1 MPAWGPARHARERAL
16 RAFASGAALAAALG
30 AGAVTPLRAQ
40 APADS
45 SLSADPASGAADS
58 SAEGHIIRRVDIL
71 PGAVFDP
78 VGSSILGGIESLG
91 NRLHVRTRAVTIRRQ
106 LLFEPGNRWSEARA
120 RETARNLRALD
131 YLDPRRVEGRL
142 VGDSVDAVVQTRDL
156 WTTTPRFDI
165 ASADGRGVGSI
176 GLTERNLAGY
186 GKSVSVF
193 YRDDLSGKSWNFA
206 YDDPN
211 LVGRRER
218 LHWFAGK
225 GSEGASDQVSLGL
238 PFYSER
244 TVRAYWTGW
253 GRSTFVN
260 HLFSGGVET
269 ANFDERTEH
278 VELWYGGRLP
288 DPVQSVPEEERPVRR
303 LIGAFELLDR
313 RLGPSRL
320 LPGAPPSFAGE
331 EENIRIRQ
339 LTGELTLWRPRF
351 IERRNIDR
359 FDRVED
365 FDVGPQFA
373 LKLGF
378 APRALGSTEDEG
390 VMRIRLAAGIAAPFG
405 FGWVR
410 TSASSRF
417 APQSIER
424 IAELGANWYSP
435 IRSSHTIALAAL
447 GISGTN
453 TPRDFQVVLG
463 GLNGLRAYPINAVAG
478 QRVWRLNAEERW
490 RMSPPGWK
498 LFILGSA
505 AFFDAGRAWGAGAEN
520 TGWFRDAGAGIR
532 LGIPSWGLSDVMRLD
547 VAWPIEPSRDG
558 GHRPVLSIGS
568 SQAF

>member
-1 MPAWGPARHARERAL
+1 MS
-16 RAFASGAALAAALG
+16 RAFATGAALIAALAAG
-30 AGAVTPLRAQ
+30 VTTPLRAQ

-45 SLSADPASGAADS
+45 SAAPDLASGVRDS
-58 SAEGHIIRRVDIL
+58 TIEGHFIRRVDIL

-78 VGSSILGGIESLG
+78 VEGSRLGGIESLG
-91 NRLHVRTRAVTIRRQ
+91 NRLHARTRSVTIRRQ
-106 LLFEPGNRWSEARA
+106 LLFEPGNRWSDARA

-142 VGDSVDAVVQTRDL
+142 VGDSVDAIVETRDL

-165 ASADGRGVGSI
+165 ASADGKGVGSI

-193 YRDDLSGKSWNFA
+193 YRDDTNGQSWNFT

-218 LHWFAGK
+218 LHWGAGK
-225 GSEGASDQVSLGL
+225 GSEGATDQVAAGL
-238 PFYSER
+238 PFYAER
-244 TVRAYWTGW
+244 TPRAYWTGW
-253 GRSTFVN
+253 NRSTFVT
-260 HLFSGGVET
+260 HLFSGGSET
-269 ANFDERTEH
+269 ANFDERSER

-288 DPVQSVPEEERPVRR
+288 DAADTRVPEEERVIKR
-303 LIGAFELLDR
+303 LLGAFELWDR

-320 LPGAPPSFAGE
+320 SPGAPASFAGE
-331 EENIRIRQ
+331 EQNIHIRQ
-339 LTGELTLWRPRF
+339 LASELSLWRPGY

-365 FDVGPQFA
+365 FDLGPQGA

-378 APRALGSTEDEG
+378 APQAFGSTDNEG
-390 VMRIRLAAGIAAPFG
+390 LVRIRLGGGVAAPFG

-410 TSASSRF
+410 ASGSTRL
-417 APQSIER
+417 APQLVER
-424 IAELGANWYSP
+424 IVQLDANWYSP
-435 IRSSHTIALAAL
+435 FRASHTLALAAF

-453 TPRDFQVVLG
+453 TPRDFQVRLG
-463 GLNGLRAYPINAVAG
+463 GLNGLRAYPIDAVAG
-478 QRVWRLNAEERW
+478 QRAWRLNAEERW
-490 RMSPPGWK
+490 RMSPASWR

-505 AFFDAGRAWGAGAEN
+505 AFFDAARAWGAGAEGS
-520 TGWFRDAGAGIR
+520 GWFRDAGVGLR
-532 LGIPSWGLSDVMRLD
+532 LGITSWGVNDVMRVD
-547 VAWPIEPSRDG
+547 VAWPIEPARDG